1 MIRMWEITYK
11 IKGENRRLKH
21 YVEADSQT
29 YAAKIFDSQFPNLTR
44 LGAPRPQ

>member
-1 MIRMWEITYK
+1 MWEITYK
-11 IKGENRRLKH
+11 INGENRRLKH
-21 YVEADSQT
+21 YVEADSQA